1 MTGRGRMALAL
12 IAAILGFAASGA
24 KSADFAARGNEP
36 GWSIQK
42 DDAGITFRTMD
53 GRTVTVSP
61 LPVPQKVDGADVYR
75 ATAAGGR
82 FVLSIADKLC
92 TDTMSGMFFPVSVAV
107 EVGGEKFAGCG
118 GDPASL
124 LKGEWLIET
133 IDGKPTVAKSHPS
146 LNFDV
151 DNKLNGDASC
161 NRYFG
166 GYTLTGEGLT
176 VSQIGSTMMMCEP
189 PKIDQEK
196 LFLAILGSVVG
207 FEIGAD
213 GALILRAGDGRSI
226 VARRAD

>member
-75 ATAAGGR
+75 ATTAGR
-82 FVLSIADKLC
+82 SFALSITDKVC
-92 TDTMSGMFFPVSVAV
+92 TDTMSGMFYPASVTV
-107 EVGGEKFAGCG
+107 EMGMEKFAGCG
-118 GDPASL
+118 GEPASL
-124 LKGEWLIET
+124 LKGEWLVEK
-133 IDGKPTVAKSHPS
+133 IDGKAIATGSHPS

-151 DNKLNGDASC
+151 GNQVNGDSSC

-166 GYTLTGEGLT
+166 TYALTGEGLT
-176 VSQIGSTMMMCEP
+176 ISQIGSTMMMCEQP
-189 PKIDQEK
+189 LMDQEA
-196 LFLAILGSVVG
+196 LFQNILRDVTG
-207 FEIGAD
+207 FQIGAD
-213 GALILRAGDGRSI
+213 GGLTLNAKDGRSN
-226 VARRAD
+226 VARRKG